1 MIARMDSK
9 KPATLQ
15 TTPFHIDLADTPAF
29 STSYCGGA
37 PSPILLAYGAG
48 ALHRV
53 VQRHSDWNYEKILM
67 EKDAKI
73 LRSDSR
79 ESASG
84 EKTWEDIILDEGGGV
99 FLHISEGC
107 LAAYSGDRQTAEKAA
122 HEFRERFAKKKSPS
136 AGTYHLITHDNDCI
150 GATEVRLAE
159 GNILD
164 SGDLDLFYG
173 DGFSDW
179 SGSYLGI
186 LAEKKGGL
194 ALLEGPPGTGKTS
207 FLRHLM
213 RQLKDSHRFYFIPP
227 ANVGML
233 SDPEFIGFWRKQRNI
248 HKDLGFVCV
257 LEDAGGALMVRDTD
271 NRRQVAAILNLTDG
285 LMSDF
290 LRLHIVCSI
299 NCASTAI
306 DPALIRPGRLQAHR
320 VFSRVD
326 ASTAHRIAAKAG
338 RELPL
343 QSDYSLAEIFNAD
356 PMQRRETPRVGFAA

>member
-1 MIARMDSK
+1 MDSS
-9 KPATLQ
+9 KPKTPS

-53 VQRHSDWNYEKILM
+53 VQRPCDWNYEEILQ
-67 EKDAKI
+67 EKSANI

-79 ESASG
+79 ESAG
-84 EKTWEDIILDEGGGV
+84 GAMTWEDLIFDEGGGV
-99 FLHISEGC
+99 FLHISEGS
-107 LAAYSGDRQTAEKAA
+107 LAAYAADRPTAAKAA

-136 AGTYHLITHDNDCI
+136 SGTYHLITHDNDCI
-150 GATEVRLAE
+150 GATEVQLAE
-159 GNILD
+159 GNPLEA
-164 SGDLDLFYG
+164 GDLDLFYG

-179 SGSYLGI
+179 SGSYQGI

-233 SDPEFIGFWRKQRNI
+233 SDPEFIGFWRKQRKT

-257 LEDAGGALMVRDTD
+257 LEDAEGALMVRDTD

-326 ASTAHRIAAKAG
+326 ASTAQRIAAKAG